1 MHASMLIR
9 KDYGVWISLTS
20 IVELVFLAGQFFP
33 YINQRLEYL
42 WHVHSK
48 YELWNV
54 MSFHERH
61 VRLQSIGFEIVYIKR
76 LAVSPQQSIT
86 PQWCHLLPPQD
97 SQWLKT

>member
-9 KDYGVWISLTS
+9 KGYGVWISLTS
-20 IVELVFLAGQFFP
+20 IVELVFLAGQCFP

-54 MSFHERH
+54 MSFHDRY
-61 VRLQSIGFEIVYIKR
+61 VRLQSLV
-76 LAVSPQQSIT
+76 
-86 PQWCHLLPPQD
+86 
-97 SQWLKT
+97 